1 MRISQLHV
9 QYTIADKIGGN
20 ILLYASLVSSSP
32 EFQVH
37 QSLIN
42 WMFVSTDL
50 IPSKMPYSP
59 GLGI

>member
-1 MRISQLHV
+1 MRYKIP
-9 QYTIADKIGGN
+9 DRIGGS
-20 ILLYASLVSSSP
+20 IFLYTSLVRWSP

-42 WMFVSTDL
+42 QMFPSTFL

-59 GLGI
+59 GLGL